1 MQKSGTSSPS
11 SPNHSPIGRSFYAS
25 AGIMLGVIL
34 LVLIWKNMSE
44 SMRPLLY
51 FSIYS
56 IPSNLAISLFPHE
69 PVLVYLGA
77 TYSPIILA
85 CIVMVGTWIAGLLD
99 YYVFVPLLTHRAM
112 DRIKATSG
120 YQTAVRWFSYQPFLT
135 LVVAG
140 FTPIPFFIFKFIAFA
155 VKYPIP
161 KYLAALLVGRLPRYY
176 LLALLGA
183 VFDLPNWLIVGAF
196 IIMLLLYALR
206 GLPHLAK
213 LVRETKRL
221 TADQP
226 QADKSQ

>member
-1 MQKSGTSSPS
+1 MRKSGANSSS
-11 SPNHSPIGRSFYAS
+11 SPNHSPIGRSFYVS

-99 YYVFVPLLTHRAM
+99 YHVFVPLFTHTAM
-112 DRIKATSG
+112 DRFKATSG
-120 YQTAVRWFSYQPFLT
+120 YQVAVRWFGCQPFLT
-135 LVVAG
+135 LAAAG
-140 FTPIPFFIFKFIAFA
+140 FTPVPFFIFKFIAFA
-155 VKYPIP
+155 MKYPIP
-161 KYLAALLVGRLPRYY
+161 KYLAALLVGRFPRYY
-176 LLALLGA
+176 LLALAGA
-183 VFDLPNWLIVGAF
+183 VFDLPNWLIIGAF
-196 IIMLLLYALR
+196 IIMLLLWLLR
-206 GLPHLAK
+206 GLPHLAR
-213 LVRETKRL
+213 LVRETNRL

-226 QADKSQ
+226 RADKSQ

>member
-1 MQKSGTSSPS
+1 
-11 SPNHSPIGRSFYAS
+11 
-25 AGIMLGVIL
+25 MLGVIL
-34 LVLIWKNMSE
+34 LVSIWKNMSE
-44 SMRPLLY
+44 SVRPLLY
-51 FSIYS
+51 FFIYS

-99 YYVFVPLLTHRAM
+99 YYVFVPLFTHRAV

-120 YQTAVRWFSYQPFLT
+120 YLTAVRWFSYQPFLT
-135 LVVAG
+135 LIVAG
-140 FTPIPFFIFKFIAFA
+140 FTPIPFFVFKFIAFA
-155 VKYPIP
+155 VKYPIS

>member
-1 MQKSGTSSPS
+1 
-11 SPNHSPIGRSFYAS
+11 
-25 AGIMLGVIL
+25 MLGVIL
-34 LVLIWKNMSE
+34 ALLIWKNMLE

-51 FSIYS
+51 FFIYS

-99 YYVFVPLLTHRAM
+99 YYVFVPLFTHRAM
-112 DRIKATSG
+112 DRVKATSG
-120 YQTAVRWFSYQPFLT
+120 YQAAVRWFGYQPFLT

-155 VKYPIP
+155 VKYPMP

-176 LLALLGA
+176 LLALVGA
-183 VFDLPNWLIVGAF
+183 VFNLPNWLIIGAF
-196 IIMLLLYALR
+196 IIMLSLYVLR
-206 GLPHLAK
+206 GLPHLAN
-213 LVRETKRL
+213 LVYKTNRL